1 MLAEGAQIGLAAN
14 DANNYRK
21 FFSKAVWYKPI
32 IGLRK
37 PVCNFK
43 CSTAQKD
50 IPCDTYHLDIVCT
63 SLDKYTNPHVLVQTT
78 IHQTPEA
85 GQQ

>member
-1 MLAEGAQIGLAAN
+1 MYAIVSAL
-14 DANNYRK
+14 
-21 FFSKAVWYKPI
+21 
-32 IGLRK
+32 LRNK
-37 PVCNFK
+37 NSDKGKCAIFK
-43 CSTAQKD
+43 CLTDQKF

-85 GQQ
+85 GQH